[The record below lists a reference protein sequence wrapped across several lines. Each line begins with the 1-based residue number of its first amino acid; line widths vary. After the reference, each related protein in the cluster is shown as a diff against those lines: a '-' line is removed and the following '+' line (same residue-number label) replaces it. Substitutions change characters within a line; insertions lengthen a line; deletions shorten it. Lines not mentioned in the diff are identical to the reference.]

1 VTQSNLGGLYAL
13 AAMTI
18 WGVAPVYF
26 VLVGFAQPME
36 VLAHRIFWSVPLL
49 CLIVSLVRDWS
60 SVIGLS
66 AREYLFLF
74 ASAMCLAVNWLV
86 FIIAISE
93 EKIVETSLGYFI
105 NPLISIFLGWVFL
118 RERLTLLQW
127 FAVLIA
133 ILGVLWELYTDR
145 LIPVY
150 GLALA
155 ISFGIYG
162 LLRKQ
167 VNLPAAPGLLVECS
181 FLIPL
186 VLLYVLFF
194 SHTSELRSQGEFSLL
209 MFGGVMTVIPLLF
222 FTAATTR
229 LPLVILGVFQ
239 YLAPSLSLIIAI
251 YAYGE
256 TVSSTRW
263 VTLLSVWAAL
273 VIFSVD
279 GFYRFYRSR
288 SGPRSAHRH
297 S

>member
-1 VTQSNLGGLYAL
+1 M
-13 AAMTI
+13 AAMII

-66 AREYLFLF
+66 VREYLFLF

>member
-1 VTQSNLGGLYAL
+1 M

-18 WGVAPVYF
+18 WGIAPVYF
-26 VLVGFAQPME
+26 VAVGFAQPIE

-49 CLIVSLVRDWS
+49 CLIVSLVRDWPT
-60 SVIGLS
+60 VIRLS
-66 AREYLFLF
+66 AKEYLYLF
-74 ASAMCLAVNWLV
+74 ASAMCLAVNWLA

-105 NPLISIFLGWVFL
+105 NPLISIFLGWIFL
-118 RERLTLLQW
+118 REHLTRLQW
-127 FAVLIA
+127 CAVLVAIA
-133 ILGVLWELYTDR
+133 GISWELYIDK

-150 GLALA
+150 GLSLA
-155 ISFGIYG
+155 ISFGVYG

-167 VNLPAAPGLLVECS
+167 VNLPAATGLLVECC
-181 FLIPL
+181 FLLPL

-194 SHTSELRSQGEFSLL
+194 SQESEIRTQIEFGLL

-229 LPLVILGVFQ
+229 LPLVVLGVFQ

-251 YAYGE
+251 LAYDE
-256 TVSSTRW
+256 PVSSSRW
-263 VTLLSVWAAL
+263 TTLWCVWMAL

-279 GFYRFYRSR
+279 GFYRFYQSR
-288 SGPRSAHRH
+288 SV
-297 S
+297 

>member
-1 VTQSNLGGLYAL
+1 MTHSNLGGLYAL

-49 CLIVSLVRDWS
+49 CIIVSLVRDWP

-66 AREYLFLF
+66 IREYLFLF

-133 ILGVLWELYTDR
+133 VLGVMWELYMDR
-145 LIPVY
+145 LIPLY

-167 VNLPAAPGLLVECS
+167 VNLPAATGLLVECC

-186 VLLYVLFF
+186 VLFYVFLF
-194 SHTSELRSQGEFSLL
+194 SHTSELRTRGEFGLL
-209 MFGGVMTVIPLLF
+209 MFGGVLTIVPLLF

-229 LPLVILGVFQ
+229 LPLVVLGVFQ

-251 YAYGE
+251 LVYGE
-256 TVSSTRW
+256 PVSSTRW
-263 VTLLSVWAAL
+263 VTLLSVWTAL
-273 VIFSVD
+273 VIFSAD
-279 GFYRFYRSR
+279 GFYRFYLSR
-288 SGPRSAHRH
+288 SGSQ
-297 S
+297 STNQSS

>member
-1 VTQSNLGGLYAL
+1 MAQSNLGGLYAL

-66 AREYLFLF
+66 VREYLFLF

>member
-1 VTQSNLGGLYAL
+1 MAQSNLGGLYAL

-66 AREYLFLF
+66 VREYLFLF

-194 SHTSELRSQGEFSLL
+194 SHTSELRSQREFSLL

>member
-1 VTQSNLGGLYAL
+1 MAQSNLGGLYAL
-13 AAMTI
+13 AAMII

-66 AREYLFLF
+66 VREYLFLF
-74 ASAMCLAVNWLV
+74 ASAMCLVVNWLV

>member
-1 VTQSNLGGLYAL
+1 
-13 AAMTI
+13 
-18 WGVAPVYF
+18 
-26 VLVGFAQPME
+26 
-36 VLAHRIFWSVPLL
+36 
-49 CLIVSLVRDWS
+49 
-60 SVIGLS
+60 
-66 AREYLFLF
+66 
-74 ASAMCLAVNWLV
+74 
-86 FIIAISE
+86 
-93 EKIVETSLGYFI
+93 
-105 NPLISIFLGWVFL
+105 
-118 RERLTLLQW
+118 LTLLQW

>member
-1 VTQSNLGGLYAL
+1 MAQSNLGGLYAL

-49 CLIVSLVRDWS
+49 CLIVWLVRDWS

-186 VLLYVLFF
+186 VLLYVFFF

>member
-1 VTQSNLGGLYAL
+1 MAQSNLGGLYAL

-49 CLIVSLVRDWS
+49 CLIVWLVRDWS

-66 AREYLFLF
+66 VREYLFLF